1 MVINKQLLRLSLF
14 QFGVGFSMVVFT
26 GSLNRVLIY
35 EEGIPAGIVGWLLSL
50 GLFVAPI
57 RALLGFRSDREKK
70 TYGYRRLP
78 YIWYGMMMVFCALS
92 AAPFVLLLLSKSSA
106 IGQTETPMSVAIGLS
121 TFIFLLYALGVHVSQ
136 TGYLALVTD
145 LTPRQDRSRAV
156 AFLWI
161 MLIIGQI
168 LSSLVISVWLQ
179 DFSPFKLIQVMQ
191 TSSVLFLVLA
201 IAGIWKQ
208 DKPVEVTDEEGNL
221 KGQVGKLFASGK
233 MRLLFA
239 IVFIGTLGLTMQ
251 DVLLE
256 PYGGQVLR
264 MTVSQTSG
272 LTALWGMG
280 MLMAMLAA
288 WKVLP
293 KLQSPLGIV
302 VLGCVAGLV
311 GFGLITYASV
321 TLSVV
326 VFATGT
332 AIIGFANG
340 LFLIATLSLIM
351 SMADLQTAGL
361 YVGLWGL
368 TQTTATG
375 LGTLA
380 GSNARDMVTASTNS
394 IAGGYTAVY
403 VAEMFLIVV
412 TLVFL
417 WRLMR
422 GAERISFNTVTES
435 QKPFAGLTD
444 IPGS

>member
-1 MVINKQLLRLSLF
+1 
-14 QFGVGFSMVVFT
+14 MVVFT

-35 EEGIPAGIVGWLLSL
+35 EEGIPAGVIGWLLSL
-50 GLFVAPI
+50 GLWVAPI
-57 RALLGFRSDREKK
+57 RAILGFRSDREKK

-78 YIWYGMMMVFCALS
+78 YIWYGMMLVFCSLS
-92 AAPFVLLLLSKSSA
+92 AAPFILLLLSKSSA
-106 IGQTETPMSVAIGLS
+106 IGQTETPMSVAVVLS
-121 TFIFLLYALGVHVSQ
+121 TFIFLLYALGVHISQ

-145 LTPRQDRSRAV
+145 LTPKQDRSRAV

-168 LSSLVISVWLQ
+168 ISSLLIGVWLR

-191 TSSVLFLVLA
+191 ASSVVFLVLA

-208 DKPVEVTDEEGNL
+208 DKPVEVSDEESNMTGR
-221 KGQVGKLFASGK
+221 VSKLFASGK
-233 MRLLFA
+233 VRLLFA
-239 IVFIGTLGLTMQ
+239 IVFVGTLGLTMQ

-264 MTVSQTSG
+264 MSVSQTSG

-288 WKVLP
+288 WRVLP
-293 KLQSPLGIV
+293 KLKSPLSIV
-302 VLGCVAGLV
+302 VFGCVAGLV
-311 GFGLITYASV
+311 GFSLIVYASV
-321 TLSVV
+321 SLSVPI
-326 VFATGT
+326 FATGT
-332 AIIGFANG
+332 VIIGFANG

-361 YVGLWGL
+361 YVGMWGL
-368 TQTTATG
+368 TQTTASG

-380 GSNARDMVTASTNS
+380 GSNARDLVTASTNS
-394 IAGGYTAVY
+394 IVGGYTAVY
-403 VAEMFLIVV
+403 IAEMFLIVV
-412 TLVFL
+412 ALVFL

-422 GAERISFNTVTES
+422 GESRITFNTATES
-435 QKPFAGLTD
+435 QTPFAGLSD